1 MKLHGIFILFVF
13 FCSATYAQSDSE
25 FQEALPPPE
34 LSDPIQSGQAI
45 EPEVT
50 IIRKEDQ
57 LIEEYRINGS
67 LYMVK
72 SYAINRASILPSST
86 RMVDG
91 KLESRTSRLGSEST
105 APQWI
110 LFQW

>member
-1 MKLHGIFILFVF
+1 MKLHGIIFLSVF
-13 FCSATYAQSDSE
+13 FCSTTFAQSDSE
-25 FQEALPPPE
+25 FQDALPPPA

-72 SYAINRASILPSST
+72 VTPSIGPAYYLIDQDG
-86 RMVDG
+86 DG
-91 KLESRTSRLGSEST
+91 KLESRTSRLGSGT
-105 APQWI
+105 TTPQWI
-110 LFQW
+110 LFEW

>member
-72 SYAINRASILPSST
+72 ITPSIGPAYYLIDQDG
-86 RMVDG
+86 DG

>member
-1 MKLHGIFILFVF
+1 MKLHGILILFVF
-13 FCSATYAQSDSE
+13 FCSATFAQNDSE
-25 FQEALPPPE
+25 FQDALPPPE

-57 LIEEYRINGS
+57 LIEEYRVNGS

-72 SYAINRASILPSST
+72 ITPS
-86 RMVDG
+86 VGPAYYLIDQDGDG
-91 KLESRTSRLGSEST
+91 KLESRTSRLGSDST
-105 APQWI
+105 AHQWI